1 MRFVDS
7 TPASDCSEGKAAAE
21 RPAGCSYDSH
31 RLGAGRPTV
40 PAWAVLE
47 WFEVVIKMEVD
58 MSRSRSDGRRSPTVP
73 LRRAVVVA
81 LMVLLLPL
89 TSCATMFT
97 GTMQSIPVTSSPE
110 RAEVFVDGV
119 SVGFTPLELRLP
131 RRADVTVEVRLGDR
145 VRSFELQSETQG
157 AMVGLDLV
165 PVGVMGGLIIV
176 TVVATS
182 ALGSESSVA
191 MLGLLGLATAPL
203 LVDYGTGGLFELRP
217 GEIVAVFD

>member
-1 MRFVDS
+1 M
-7 TPASDCSEGKAAAE
+7 
-21 RPAGCSYDSH
+21 
-31 RLGAGRPTV
+31 
-40 PAWAVLE
+40 LE
-47 WFEVVIKMEVD
+47 WFEVVIKIEVD

-73 LRRAVVVA
+73 RRRAVVVA
-81 LMVLLLPL
+81 VMVLLLPL

-97 GTMQSIPVTSSPE
+97 GTMQRVPVTSRPE

-119 SVGFTPLELRLP
+119 SAGFTPLELRLP
-131 RRADVTVEVRLGDR
+131 KNADVTVEVRLGDR
-145 VRSFELQSETQG
+145 VRSFELKSEAQG

-176 TVVATS
+176 TLAVGG
-182 ALGSESSVA
+182 ALGSESSAQTVVGT
-191 MLGLLGLATAPL
+191 LGLLGLAATPL